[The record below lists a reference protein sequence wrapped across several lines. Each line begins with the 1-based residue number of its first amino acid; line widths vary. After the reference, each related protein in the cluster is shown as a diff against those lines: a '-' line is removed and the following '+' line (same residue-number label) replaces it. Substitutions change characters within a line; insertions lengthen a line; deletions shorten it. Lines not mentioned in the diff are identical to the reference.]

1 MPLSRDF
8 KEVMQAR
15 VQHDT
20 AYRKALLQQAI
31 QCLLEGEVD
40 AAKSV
45 IRVYINATI
54 GFETLGELTGKS
66 PKSLMRMFSSQGNP
80 SVNNL
85 FEALVHLQNETDVQL
100 EVHAA

>member
-8 KEVMQAR
+8 KEVIQMR
-15 VQHDT
+15 VQHDI

-66 PKSLMRMFSSQGNP
+66 PKSLMRMFSSRGNP
-80 SVNNL
+80 SANNL
-85 FEALVHLQNETDVQL
+85 FEVLVHLQNETDVQL